1 MLPPANEPATILLHK
16 PQGFD
21 SAAGPQPAVQLLKA
35 EARWAEDRS
44 RIELQP
50 RHFERLAA
58 IMPLESEASGLL
70 VFTQDPRLLRRMRDE
85 ATRLEQEFIVEV
97 AGEIAPYGLRRLEH
111 GLSFNGRNLP
121 PIKVSWQNEIRL
133 RFALK
138 AVQEGQ
144 LQSMCADV
152 GLQVV
157 AMKRIRIGRVPLA
170 KMPIGEWR
178 YLPTSE
184 KL

>member
-1 MLPPANEPATILLHK
+1 MLSPNEPATLLLHK
-16 PQGFD
+16 PHDFD
-21 SAAGPQPAVQLLKA
+21 SVAGARPAVQLLTPG
-35 EARWAEDRS
+35 ARWEEDHT

-50 RHFERLAA
+50 RHFERLTA
-58 IMPLESEASGLL
+58 IMPLERDASGLL
-70 VFTQDPRLLRRMRDE
+70 VFTQDPRLLRRMREE

-111 GLSFNGRNLP
+111 GLSFNGRALP

-138 AVQEGQ
+138 GVQDGQ

-157 AMKRIRIGRVPLA
+157 AMRRIRIGRVPLA
-170 KMPIGEWR
+170 KMPAGQWR
-178 YLPTSE
+178 YLPTNE

>member
-1 MLPPANEPATILLHK
+1 MLSPNEPATLLLHK
-16 PQGFD
+16 PHDFD
-21 SAAGPQPAVQLLKA
+21 SVAGARPAVQLLTP
-35 EARWAEDRS
+35 EARWEEDHT

-50 RHFERLAA
+50 RHFERLTA
-58 IMPLESEASGLL
+58 IMPLERDASGLL
-70 VFTQDPRLLRRMRDE
+70 VFTQDPRLLRRMREE

-97 AGEIAPYGLRRLEH
+97 AGEIVPYGLRRLEH
-111 GLSFNGRNLP
+111 GLSFNGRALP

-138 AVQEGQ
+138 GVQDGQ

-157 AMKRIRIGRVPLA
+157 AMRRIRIGRVPLA
-170 KMPIGEWR
+170 KMPAGQWR
-178 YLPTSE
+178 YLPTNE

>member
-1 MLPPANEPATILLHK
+1 
-16 PQGFD
+16 
-21 SAAGPQPAVQLLKA
+21 
-35 EARWAEDRS
+35 
-44 RIELQP
+44 
-50 RHFERLAA
+50 
-58 IMPLESEASGLL
+58 
-70 VFTQDPRLLRRMRDE
+70 MREE

-97 AGEIAPYGLRRLEH
+97 AGEIVPYGLRRLEH
-111 GLSFNGRNLP
+111 GLSFNGRALP

-138 AVQEGQ
+138 GVQDGQ

-157 AMKRIRIGRVPLA
+157 AMRRIRIGRVPLA
-170 KMPIGEWR
+170 KMPAGQWR
-178 YLPTSE
+178 YLPTNE